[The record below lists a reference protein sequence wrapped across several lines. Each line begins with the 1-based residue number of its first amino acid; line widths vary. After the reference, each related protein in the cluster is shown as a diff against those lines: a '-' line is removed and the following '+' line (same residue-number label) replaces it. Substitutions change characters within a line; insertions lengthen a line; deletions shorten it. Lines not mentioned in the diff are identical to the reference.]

1 MFARLPR
8 MIQREVFF
16 HETMPI
22 WFEGARHDYRS
33 DLEQELSR
41 MRKEHGGR
49 LPLRTI
55 AEINTD

>member
-1 MFARLPR
+1 

-22 WFEGARHDYRS
+22 WFEGARHDYCS

-41 MRKEHGGR
+41 IAKEHRGG

-55 AEINTD
+55 AETDAD